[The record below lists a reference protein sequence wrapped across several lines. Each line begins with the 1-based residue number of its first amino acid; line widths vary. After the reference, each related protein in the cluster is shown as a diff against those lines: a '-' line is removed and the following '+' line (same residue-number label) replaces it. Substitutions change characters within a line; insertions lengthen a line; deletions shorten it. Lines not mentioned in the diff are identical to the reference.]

1 MSTTTIA
8 DFPAPMKR
16 QLNLA
21 YERNRIIN
29 YGYRDKASPV
39 NINIF
44 KSVRIKNALKNRLR
58 SAASWISGYS

>member
-8 DFPAPMKR
+8 DFPAPMK
-16 QLNLA
+16 LNLA

-44 KSVRIKNALKNRLR
+44 KSVQIKNALKN
-58 SAASWISGYS
+58 